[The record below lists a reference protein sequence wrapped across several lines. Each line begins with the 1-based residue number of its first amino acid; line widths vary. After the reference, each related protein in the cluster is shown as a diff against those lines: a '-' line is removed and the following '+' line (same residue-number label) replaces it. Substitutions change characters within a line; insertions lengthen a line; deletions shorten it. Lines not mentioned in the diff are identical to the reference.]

1 MKVVFNHVYNYNPS
15 NWKLFNLYF
24 KIIFKIIILFII
36 DTHMINY
43 SQYLGPPK
51 VLLLS
56 GVMYY
61 NQHNCIKHISCVNKC
76 ETLQKN

>member
-1 MKVVFNHVYNYNPS
+1 
-15 NWKLFNLYF
+15 
-24 KIIFKIIILFII
+24 
-36 DTHMINY
+36 MINY

-76 ETLQKN
+76 ETLQKINYELRLNNKV